1 MTKIETQT
9 PATAGIQNEAI
20 LEADTNN
27 PTALESPSEF
37 FSHGEGDSPRS
48 HAAEKTRLSVLG
60 FAVLLTLSFS
70 VIELVGGWWAN
81 SLALIGDAGHMVT
94 DSMSLLFAL
103 VANRLA
109 MKGADEA
116 HSFGHGRVEVIAAFV
131 NGLTLLGVT
140 FWLFYE
146 AIERIR
152 EPAAVAGGSVMVIAF
167 AGLLINVAVAW
178 SLSRDRQNV
187 NTRAALLH
195 VLGDLLGSVAAIA
208 AGGIIWAGGPAIVDP
223 LLSMFVGLLL
233 LRATWKVL
241 SESVRILLDGT
252 PEQTN
257 FDAVGEY
264 IRSVPGVDE
273 VHDLHIWTI
282 TPGHDALQCHVRI
295 ASYQCWPRILHAVR
309 EGIKG
314 RFNIDHV
321 TVQPEWEGMGPC
333 WNCEGTERV
342 IRRADCSNCS
352 GCRHAAPAPQPAALR
367 A

>member
-140 FWLFYE
+140 FCMCSEICWVQW
-146 AIERIR
+146 R
-152 EPAAVAGGSVMVIAF
+152 
-167 AGLLINVAVAW
+167 
-178 SLSRDRQNV
+178 LSP
-187 NTRAALLH
+187 RAASFGRA
-195 VLGDLLGSVAAIA
+195 VR
-208 AGGIIWAGGPAIVDP
+208 
-223 LLSMFVGLLL
+223 LLSIRSFRCLSVFCSFAQPGKCSANPYEFCLTARLNKRTLMLSANTSAQCPVWMKFMIFIYGRLPRGMMLCSATCAL
-233 LRATWKVL
+233 LRTSAGRGSCTPFAKASRGALISTTLRFSPSGKAWDRAGIVKV
-241 SESVRILLDGT
+241 
-252 PEQTN
+252 
-257 FDAVGEY
+257 
-264 IRSVPGVDE
+264 RS
-273 VHDLHIWTI
+273 
-282 TPGHDALQCHVRI
+282 A
-295 ASYQCWPRILHAVR
+295 
-309 EGIKG
+309 
-314 RFNIDHV
+314 
-321 TVQPEWEGMGPC
+321 
-333 WNCEGTERV
+333 
-342 IRRADCSNCS
+342 
-352 GCRHAAPAPQPAALR
+352 
-367 A
+367 

>member
-178 SLSRDRQNV
+178 SLSRPPERQYACGASACA
-187 NTRAALLH
+187 RRSAGFSGGYRRGRH
-195 VLGDLLGSVAAIA
+195 HLGGRSGYCRSAPFDVCRSFAPSRNL
-208 AGGIIWAGGPAIVDP
+208 
-223 LLSMFVGLLL
+223 
-233 LRATWKVL
+233 
-241 SESVRILLDGT
+241 ESAQRIR
-252 PEQTN
+252 TN
-257 FDAVGEY
+257 SA
-264 IRSVPGVDE
+264 
-273 VHDLHIWTI
+273 
-282 TPGHDALQCHVRI
+282 
-295 ASYQCWPRILHAVR
+295 
-309 EGIKG
+309 
-314 RFNIDHV
+314 
-321 TVQPEWEGMGPC
+321 
-333 WNCEGTERV
+333 
-342 IRRADCSNCS
+342 
-352 GCRHAAPAPQPAALR
+352 
-367 A
+367 

>member
-152 EPAAVAGGSVMVIAF
+152 EPAAVAGGSVMLGPCRATARTSIRVRRFCMCSEICW
-167 AGLLINVAVAW
+167 VQW
-178 SLSRDRQNV
+178 RLSP
-187 NTRAALLH
+187 RAASFGRA
-195 VLGDLLGSVAAIA
+195 VR
-208 AGGIIWAGGPAIVDP
+208 
-223 LLSMFVGLLL
+223 LLSIRSFRCLSVFCSFAQPGKCSANPYEFCLTARLNKRTLMLSANTSAQCPVWMKFMIFIYGRLPRGMMLCSATCAL
-233 LRATWKVL
+233 LRTSAGRG
-241 SESVRILLDGT
+241 SCT
-252 PEQTN
+252 P
-257 FDAVGEY
+257 FAKASRG
-264 IRSVPGVDE
+264 
-273 VHDLHIWTI
+273 
-282 TPGHDALQCHVRI
+282 ALI
-295 ASYQCWPRILHAVR
+295 S
-309 EGIKG
+309 
-314 RFNIDHV
+314 
-321 TVQPEWEGMGPC
+321 T
-333 WNCEGTERV
+333 T
-342 IRRADCSNCS
+342 
-352 GCRHAAPAPQPAALR
+352 LR
-367 A
+367 

>member
-152 EPAAVAGGSVMVIAF
+152 EPAAVGASACARRSAGFSGGYRRGRHHLGGRSGYCRSAPFDVCRSF
-167 AGLLINVAVAW
+167 AP
-178 SLSRDRQNV
+178 SRN
-187 NTRAALLH
+187 L
-195 VLGDLLGSVAAIA
+195 
-208 AGGIIWAGGPAIVDP
+208 
-223 LLSMFVGLLL
+223 
-233 LRATWKVL
+233 
-241 SESVRILLDGT
+241 ESAQRIR
-252 PEQTN
+252 TN
-257 FDAVGEY
+257 SA
-264 IRSVPGVDE
+264 
-273 VHDLHIWTI
+273 
-282 TPGHDALQCHVRI
+282 
-295 ASYQCWPRILHAVR
+295 
-309 EGIKG
+309 
-314 RFNIDHV
+314 
-321 TVQPEWEGMGPC
+321 
-333 WNCEGTERV
+333 
-342 IRRADCSNCS
+342 
-352 GCRHAAPAPQPAALR
+352 
-367 A
+367 

>member
-116 HSFGHGRVEVIAAFV
+116 NSFGHGRVEVIAAFV
-131 NGLTLLGVT
+131 NGLTWLLLGPCRAT
-140 FWLFYE
+140 
-146 AIERIR
+146 ARTSIR
-152 EPAAVAGGSVMVIAF
+152 VRRFCMCSEICWVQ
-167 AGLLINVAVAW
+167 W
-178 SLSRDRQNV
+178 RLSP
-187 NTRAALLH
+187 RAASFGRA
-195 VLGDLLGSVAAIA
+195 VR
-208 AGGIIWAGGPAIVDP
+208 
-223 LLSMFVGLLL
+223 LLS
-233 LRATWKVL
+233 
-241 SESVRILLDGT
+241 
-252 PEQTN
+252 
-257 FDAVGEY
+257 
-264 IRSVPGVDE
+264 IRSFRCLSVFCSFAQPGKCSANPYE
-273 VHDLHIWTI
+273 FCLTARLNKR
-282 TPGHDALQCHVRI
+282 TLMLSANTSAQCPVWMKFMIFIYGRL
-295 ASYQCWPRILHAVR
+295 PR
-309 EGIKG
+309 
-314 RFNIDHV
+314 
-321 TVQPEWEGMGPC
+321 GMML
-333 WNCEGTERV
+333 
-342 IRRADCSNCS
+342 CSATC
-352 GCRHAAPAPQPAALR
+352 ALR
-367 A
+367 RTSAGRGSCTPFAKASRGALISTTLRFSPSGKAWDRAGIVKVRSA

>member
-152 EPAAVAGGSVMVIAF
+152 EPAAVAG
-167 AGLLINVAVAW
+167 
-178 SLSRDRQNV
+178 RQRYGDCLCGTV
-187 NTRAALLH
+187 NQR
-195 VLGDLLGSVAAIA
+195 
-208 AGGIIWAGGPAIVDP
+208 
-223 LLSMFVGLLL
+223 
-233 LRATWKVL
+233 
-241 SESVRILLDGT
+241 
-252 PEQTN
+252 
-257 FDAVGEY
+257 
-264 IRSVPGVDE
+264 
-273 VHDLHIWTI
+273 
-282 TPGHDALQCHVRI
+282 
-295 ASYQCWPRILHAVR
+295 
-309 EGIKG
+309 
-314 RFNIDHV
+314 
-321 TVQPEWEGMGPC
+321 
-333 WNCEGTERV
+333 
-342 IRRADCSNCS
+342 
-352 GCRHAAPAPQPAALR
+352 GCRLVLVARPPKRQYACGASACARRSAGFSGGYRRGRHHLGGRPGYCRSAPFDVCWSFAPSRNLESAQRIRTNSA
-367 A
+367 

>member
-1 MTKIETQT
+1 MTTQNQQ
-9 PATAGIQNEAI
+9 PATAGIQ
-20 LEADTNN
+20 ADNTTLGIHASMKT
-27 PTALESPSEF
+27 PEPPSEF
-37 FSHGEGDSPRS
+37 FSHGAGDSTRT
-48 HAAEKTRLSVLG
+48 HAAEKTRLSILG

-103 VANRLA
+103 IANRLA
-109 MKGADEA
+109 MKGADED
-116 HSFGHGRVEVIAAFV
+116 HSFGHGRIEVLAAFM
-131 NGLTLLGVT
+131 NGLLLLGVT
-140 FWLFYE
+140 GWLFYE

-152 EPAAVAGGSVMVIAF
+152 EPAPVAGGSVMLIAF
-167 AGLLINVAVAW
+167 VGLVINLVVAW
-178 SLSRDRQNV
+178 TLSRDRKNV

-208 AGGIIWAGGPAIVDP
+208 AGGIIWMGGPAIVDP

-233 LRATWKVL
+233 LHATYEVL
-241 SESVRILLDGT
+241 KESVHILLDGT
-252 PEQTN
+252 PEKTD

-264 IRSVPGVDE
+264 IRSVEGVNE

-282 TPGHDALQCHVRI
+282 TPGHDALQCHVLIDSHER
-295 ASYQCWPRILHAVR
+295 WPKILHAIR

-321 TVQPEWEGMGPC
+321 TIQPEWEDMGSILDC
-333 WNCEGTERV
+333 RDAVRV
-342 IRRADCSNCS
+342 IRTNDSSAEDVREA
-352 GCRHAAPAPQPAALR
+352 RPQLKPGIA
-367 A
+367 

>member
-9 PATAGIQNEAI
+9 PATAGIQNETI

-70 VIELVGGWWAN
+70 IIELVGGWWAN

-195 VLGDLLGSVAAIA
+195 VLGDLLG
-208 AGGIIWAGGPAIVDP
+208 
-223 LLSMFVGLLL
+223 
-233 LRATWKVL
+233 
-241 SESVRILLDGT
+241 
-252 PEQTN
+252 
-257 FDAVGEY
+257 
-264 IRSVPGVDE
+264 
-273 VHDLHIWTI
+273 
-282 TPGHDALQCHVRI
+282 
-295 ASYQCWPRILHAVR
+295 
-309 EGIKG
+309 
-314 RFNIDHV
+314 
-321 TVQPEWEGMGPC
+321 
-333 WNCEGTERV
+333 
-342 IRRADCSNCS
+342 
-352 GCRHAAPAPQPAALR
+352 
-367 A
+367 

>member
-1 MTKIETQT
+1 M
-9 PATAGIQNEAI
+9 
-20 LEADTNN
+20 
-27 PTALESPSEF
+27 
-37 FSHGEGDSPRS
+37 
-48 HAAEKTRLSVLG
+48 
-60 FAVLLTLSFS
+60 
-70 VIELVGGWWAN
+70 
-81 SLALIGDAGHMVT
+81 
-94 DSMSLLFAL
+94 
-103 VANRLA
+103 
-109 MKGADEA
+109 
-116 HSFGHGRVEVIAAFV
+116 
-131 NGLTLLGVT
+131 
-140 FWLFYE
+140 
-146 AIERIR
+146 
-152 EPAAVAGGSVMVIAF
+152 
-167 AGLLINVAVAW
+167 
-178 SLSRDRQNV
+178 SRDRQNV

-352 GCRHAAPAPQPAALR
+352 GCRHAAPAPQPAVLR

>member
-252 PEQTN
+252 PEQTLMLSAN
-257 FDAVGEY
+257 TSAQCPVWMKFMIFIYGRLPRGMMLCSATCALLRTSAGRGSCTPFAKASRGALISTTLRFSPSGKAWDRAGIVKV
-264 IRSVPGVDE
+264 RS
-273 VHDLHIWTI
+273 
-282 TPGHDALQCHVRI
+282 A
-295 ASYQCWPRILHAVR
+295 
-309 EGIKG
+309 
-314 RFNIDHV
+314 
-321 TVQPEWEGMGPC
+321 
-333 WNCEGTERV
+333 
-342 IRRADCSNCS
+342 
-352 GCRHAAPAPQPAALR
+352 
-367 A
+367 

>member
-9 PATAGIQNEAI
+9 PATAGIQNETI

-70 VIELVGGWWAN
+70 IIELVGGWWAN

-208 AGGIIWAGGPAIVDP
+208 AGGIIWAGGSANPYEFCLTAR
-223 LLSMFVGLLL
+223 LNKRTLMLSANTSAQCPVWMKFMIFIYGRLPRGMMLCSATCAL
-233 LRATWKVL
+233 LRTSAGRGSCTPFAKASRGALISTTLRFSPSGKAWDRAGIVKV
-241 SESVRILLDGT
+241 
-252 PEQTN
+252 
-257 FDAVGEY
+257 
-264 IRSVPGVDE
+264 RS
-273 VHDLHIWTI
+273 
-282 TPGHDALQCHVRI
+282 A
-295 ASYQCWPRILHAVR
+295 
-309 EGIKG
+309 
-314 RFNIDHV
+314 
-321 TVQPEWEGMGPC
+321 
-333 WNCEGTERV
+333 
-342 IRRADCSNCS
+342 
-352 GCRHAAPAPQPAALR
+352 
-367 A
+367 